1 MNKAQK
7 YANSKNP
14 QSTSEAKSLLRGY
27 HVSRELN
34 DFDKAVKR
42 MNEYKAKKKDL
53 AEAVCGYIMV
63 ATEDF
68 VFKVVEMIEREEKS
82 NK

>member
-27 HVSRELN
+27 
-34 DFDKAVKR
+34 
-42 MNEYKAKKKDL
+42 YKKKKTEKCIHGCPIGTDTW
-53 AEAVCGYIMV
+53 CGMCV
-63 ATEDF
+63 AITSKYD
-68 VFKVVEMIEREEKS
+68 K
-82 NK
+82 